1 MKAVHCQRAIQSAP
15 CERSRFPGGEGAYP
29 PSGLSDP
36 ALRAE
41 IPADLVSGDPLEAIS
56 VANRLLS
63 VGEEPKTAADYLGAL
78 GRNVQQL
85 RKQRGWSQQELA
97 AKAGLDRAYLSTVEK
112 GRQNITIGA
121 AARIAAA
128 LDTSLSALIGEEGLD
143 RD

>member
-1 MKAVHCQRAIQSAP
+1 M
-15 CERSRFPGGEGAYP
+15 
-29 PSGLSDP
+29 
-36 ALRAE
+36 
-41 IPADLVSGDPLEAIS
+41 EAIS

-63 VGEEPKTAADYLGAL
+63 VGEEPKTVADYLGAL

-85 RKQRGWSQQELA
+85 RKKRGWSQQELA

-128 LDTSLSALIGEEGLD
+128 LDTSLCALIGEEDPD

>member
-1 MKAVHCQRAIQSAP
+1 MARRRI
-15 CERSRFPGGEGAYP
+15 P

-112 GRQNITIGA
+112 RQEKYHHRRGGENRGGTRYLAQRPDRRRRVPIETKQGA
-121 AARIAAA
+121 YQEAIP
-128 LDTSLSALIGEEGLD
+128 LL
-143 RD
+143 